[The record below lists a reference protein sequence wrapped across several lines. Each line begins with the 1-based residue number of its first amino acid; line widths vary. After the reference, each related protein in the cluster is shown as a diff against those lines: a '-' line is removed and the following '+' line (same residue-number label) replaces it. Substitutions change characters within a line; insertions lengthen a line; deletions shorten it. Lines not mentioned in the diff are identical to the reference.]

1 MIDQS
6 LLFFTDIDDFVLFIL
21 RKEIELDWKFATGVV
36 YNTFLKIQQYPEACN
51 YSIVRILSR
60 LLAVTKKVMLF
71 IVNDAPLFDEAETL
85 KHDAAV
91 QYTLSKNDTTLKLPE
106 KYNGLGYQNLIS
118 MVFDLMRFRDDWM
131 REGKAKQATRDSDR
145 AIEPCA

>member
-71 IVNDAPLFDEAETL
+71 IVNDAPLFDEAG
-85 KHDAAV
+85 
-91 QYTLSKNDTTLKLPE
+91 NDLIDCSCRE
-106 KYNGLGYQNLIS
+106 KSCKTWSYLR
-118 MVFDLMRFRDDWM
+118 VW
-131 REGKAKQATRDSDR
+131 
-145 AIEPCA
+145 

>member
-71 IVNDAPLFDEAETL
+71 IVMMRPC
-85 KHDAAV
+85 
-91 QYTLSKNDTTLKLPE
+91 
-106 KYNGLGYQNLIS
+106 
-118 MVFDLMRFRDDWM
+118 LMRLVINDLIECSC
-131 REGKAKQATRDSDR
+131 REKSCKTWSYLRVW
-145 AIEPCA
+145 

>member
-36 YNTFLKIQQYPEACN
+36 YNTFLKIQQYPKACN

-71 IVNDAPLFDEAETL
+71 IVNDAPLFDEA
-85 KHDAAV
+85 
-91 QYTLSKNDTTLKLPE
+91 
-106 KYNGLGYQNLIS
+106 
-118 MVFDLMRFRDDWM
+118 
-131 REGKAKQATRDSDR
+131 GKGSA
-145 AIEPCA
+145 

>member
-71 IVNDAPLFDEAETL
+71 IVNDAPLMRL
-85 KHDAAV
+85 V
-91 QYTLSKNDTTLKLPE
+91 INDLIDCSCRE
-106 KYNGLGYQNLIS
+106 KSCKTWSYLR
-118 MVFDLMRFRDDWM
+118 VW
-131 REGKAKQATRDSDR
+131 
-145 AIEPCA
+145 

>member
-71 IVNDAPLFDEAETL
+71 IVNDAPL
-85 KHDAAV
+85 V
-91 QYTLSKNDTTLKLPE
+91 INDVIDCSCRE
-106 KYNGLGYQNLIS
+106 KSCKTWSYLR
-118 MVFDLMRFRDDWM
+118 VW
-131 REGKAKQATRDSDR
+131 
-145 AIEPCA
+145 

>member
-1 MIDQS
+1 MGYFHHMIDQS

-71 IVNDAPLFDEAETL
+71 IVNDAPLFDEL
-85 KHDAAV
+85 V
-91 QYTLSKNDTTLKLPE
+91 INDLIDCSCRE
-106 KYNGLGYQNLIS
+106 KSCKTWSYLR
-118 MVFDLMRFRDDWM
+118 VW
-131 REGKAKQATRDSDR
+131 
-145 AIEPCA
+145 

>member
-60 LLAVTKKVMLF
+60 LLAVTKKVRMK
-71 IVNDAPLFDEAETL
+71 IL
-85 KHDAAV
+85 KEDI
-91 QYTLSKNDTTLKLPE
+91 TEL
-106 KYNGLGYQNLIS
+106 LIMKS
-118 MVFDLMRFRDDWM
+118 FM
-131 REGKAKQATRDSDR
+131 S
-145 AIEPCA
+145 I